1 MKKLVLL
8 TLMVFSLIACESQ
21 EKKEINFS
29 SLPQKSQ
36 QFINQ
41 HFADKTIQIIFMEKE
56 IFDKEYE
63 VIFVDGSKIE
73 FNKNGSWKEVESK
86 FRPGV
91 PLTFIKEGIVS
102 HISTRFPYAFI
113 ESISYEHRRYEVDLS
128 NDVEMIFDS
137 EGRFLRYDD

>member
-1 MKKLVLL
+1 MKKLVLMV
-8 TLMVFSLIACESQ
+8 LMAFSLIACESQ

-56 IFDKEYE
+56 IFDKDYE

-73 FNKNGSWKEVESK
+73 FNKNGNWKDVECK

-91 PLTFIKEGIVS
+91 PLTFIKQGIVS
-102 HISTRFPYAFI
+102 LVSSRFPYAFI
-113 ESISYEHRRYEVDLS
+113 ESISFEHNRYEVDLS
-128 NDVEMIFDS
+128 NDIEMVFDS

>member
-29 SLPQKSQ
+29 SLPLKSQ

-63 VIFVDGSKIE
+63 VIFADGSKIE
-73 FNKNGSWKEVESK
+73 FNKNGNWKEVECK
-86 FRPGV
+86 FNPGV
-91 PLTFIKEGIVS
+91 PLTFIKEGVVS
-102 HISTRFPYAFI
+102 YISTKFPNAFI
-113 ESISYEHRRYEVDLS
+113 ESISYEHKRYEVDLS
-128 NDVEMIFDS
+128 NDVEIIFDS
-137 EGRFLRYDD
+137 EGKFLRYDD

>member
-8 TLMVFSLIACESQ
+8 TLMVFSLISCESQ

-29 SLPQKSQ
+29 SLPLKSQ

-63 VIFVDGSKIE
+63 VIFADGSKIE
-73 FNKNGSWKEVESK
+73 FNKNGNWKEVECK
-86 FRPGV
+86 FNPGV
-91 PLTFIKEGIVS
+91 PLTFIKEGVVS
-102 HISTRFPYAFI
+102 YISTKFPNAFI
-113 ESISYEHRRYEVDLS
+113 ESISYEHKRYEVDLS
-128 NDVEMIFDS
+128 NDVEIIFDS
-137 EGRFLRYDD
+137 EGKFLRYDD